1 MFLSGFSLLLTDLD
15 GTLLNTEPLHVQA
28 HQAFARTKGFE
39 LKESDLIGQVGK
51 GDSWFYA
58 AYMQRNGIVGED
70 PRAWADAKNRLL
82 VEIYHSCKVESMP
95 GIPEV
100 LNRCLHQ
107 GIFAMIVTS
116 CHRSVAQCALKSS
129 GLNARLPVMITSEDV
144 ARHKPDPEPYLLA
157 ARRLQVPPN
166 RCLVLEDSIPGIQ
179 AGRSAGCTVVAM
191 TGIVPANE
199 QETAGAHMIVT
210 DFCRLLER

>member
-1 MFLSGFSLLLTDLD
+1 MFLSGFSVLLTDLD

-28 HQAFARTKGFE
+28 HQAFARTKGFT
-39 LKESDLIGQVGK
+39 LLESDLVGQVGK
-51 GDSWFYA
+51 GDSWYYA
-58 AYMQRNGIVGED
+58 NYMQRHGITGEN
-70 PRAWADAKNRLL
+70 PKAWADAKNRILI
-82 VEIYHSCKVESMP
+82 EIYQSCRVEPMP
-95 GIPEV
+95 GILDV
-100 LNRCLHQ
+100 LDRCLHQ

-116 CHRSVAQCALKSS
+116 CHRNVAQCALNSS
-129 GLNARLPVMITSEDV
+129 GLNARLPVMIASEDV
-144 ARHKPDPEPYLLA
+144 AKHKPDPEPYLLA

-191 TGIVPANE
+191 TGIVPADE